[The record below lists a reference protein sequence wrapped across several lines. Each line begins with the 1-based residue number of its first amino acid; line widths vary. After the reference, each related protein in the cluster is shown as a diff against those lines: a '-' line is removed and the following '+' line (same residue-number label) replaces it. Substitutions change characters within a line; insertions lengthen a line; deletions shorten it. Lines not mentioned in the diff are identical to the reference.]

1 MKGLINVKNNNN
13 KYFLWCHIR
22 HLNPLKTHP
31 KRIAN
36 ANKSIINE
44 LDYESI
50 EFPASKKY
58 YCKIELKNNICI
70 NVFCYENNL
79 VNPVY
84 VSNVKFKNCMDL
96 LMVTNKNKSHYLYI
110 KDFNRFM
117 CNKTK
122 NKNKRHFWKYC
133 LQCFNSE
140 EVLQEHKGTCLKIN
154 GKQTVKLRGSSI
166 KFKNHFKQLAVLVK
180 ICADFESVLKGI
192 KGNDRKNN
200 ASYT

>member
-22 HLNPLKTHP
+22 HLNPLKAHP
-31 KRIAN
+31 ERIAN

-44 LDYESI
+44 LDYEGI

-122 NKNKRHFWKYC
+122 NKNKRHF
-133 LQCFNSE
+133 
-140 EVLQEHKGTCLKIN
+140 
-154 GKQTVKLRGSSI
+154 
-166 KFKNHFKQLAVLVK
+166 
-180 ICADFESVLKGI
+180 
-192 KGNDRKNN
+192 
-200 ASYT
+200 